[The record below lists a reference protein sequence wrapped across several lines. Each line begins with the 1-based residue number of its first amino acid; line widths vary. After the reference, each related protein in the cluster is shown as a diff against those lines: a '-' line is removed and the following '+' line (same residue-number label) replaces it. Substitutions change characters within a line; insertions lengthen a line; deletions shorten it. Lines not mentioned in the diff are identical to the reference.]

1 MLEQGLG
8 VFVDYCPPVEEVEE
22 VLGRSCGLT
31 LPDQFVETLPEPI
44 HIARSYLYKET
55 GVILADFP

>member
-22 VLGRSCGLT
+22 VLGCSCGFT
-31 LPDQFVETLPEPI
+31 LSDEFVETLLEPV
-44 HIARSYLYKET
+44 HIARSNLYKET
-55 GVILADFP
+55 GVIFADFP